1 MLLHNALTCEISHT
15 SSVLGRGAGGS
26 VHLPLCA
33 MLFLSQNSW
42 KASLMLDGVGNVKAW
57 ASRCLSVHRC
67 SSGSRVTICLPL
79 GFACGTPTHK
89 PRMRWSLFKTKTI
102 EYLEF
107 VKALSVR

>member
-57 ASRCLSVHRC
+57 ASLAIIELTPAERRSRWPPTVFGALTLGLARWPTP
-67 SSGSRVTICLPL
+67 SRVPL
-79 GFACGTPTHK
+79 TRRTS
-89 PRMRWSLFKTKTI
+89 RW
-102 EYLEF
+102 
-107 VKALSVR
+107 RR